1 MNAWTNEKK
10 KSNQQSALK
19 TGWTRG
25 EELKTQ
31 IIQNAG
37 SLMTKNFWKSLIS
50 HVGIRYLEL
59 PLCHI
64 HFSLSPNGFIWKVG
78 VIVLPSPISQ
88 RAKMDKKNKTILT
101 FVTNTWKTI
110 SMLLTFFPMVL
121 QILKMFQ
128 FTKMSSSFAR
138 LQMIPTIGLTSNSQG
153 WYFQILLK
161 VIICLQINYTIHIC
175 LRP

>member
-1 MNAWTNEKK
+1 
-10 KSNQQSALK
+10 
-19 TGWTRG
+19 
-25 EELKTQ
+25 
-31 IIQNAG
+31 
-37 SLMTKNFWKSLIS
+37 MTKNFWKSLIS

-64 HFSLSPNGFIWKVG
+64 HFSLSPKGFIWKVG
-78 VIVLPSPISQ
+78 IIVLPSPISQ
-88 RAKMDKKNKTILT
+88 RAKWIRKIKPCWNSLPTSERL
-101 FVTNTWKTI
+101 FQCYLH
-110 SMLLTFFPMVL
+110 SFPVL
-121 QILKMFQ
+121 QILNMFQ
-128 FTKMSSSFAR
+128 FTKMSSSFTR